1 MLSFPIVYVGAFSSI
16 VPITS
21 GRRDDVSSTV
31 FLMGLLAGASGGCR
45 EATESPRLFVFVSV
59 SRRLAAYKKDK
70 KRQIVERMVVF
81 KFV

>member
-1 MLSFPIVYVGAFSSI
+1 
-16 VPITS
+16 
-21 GRRDDVSSTV
+21 
-31 FLMGLLAGASGGCR
+31 MGLLAGASGQIPG
-45 EATESPRLFVFVSV
+45 ATESPRLFVFVSV